1 MWIYRLWVAALRLPD
16 RVGAA
21 RLPDRIG
28 AVRFPDRVGAVSL
41 QGLTRLGLRYVGA
54 VRFTAWVRIRV
65 CIGKRG

>member
-21 RLPDRIG
+21 RLLDRVG
-28 AVRFPDRVGAVSL
+28 ACRFPDRVGAVSV
-41 QGLTRLGLRYVGA
+41 QGLTRLGLRLVGA
-54 VRFTAWVRIRV
+54 VRFTALVRIRV